1 MRFTSLLFG
10 TAALALSAFPAAA
23 QDAASY
29 DADTVVATVNGT
41 EITIGHMIAYR
52 DALPAEYA
60 RLPDAQLYS
69 GILNQLVDQ
78 QLLADEAARLGKDEG
93 ERVRLTIE
101 NDRRGT
107 LAGIVISDM
116 LDEAVTE
123 DAVQAAYAQVVASFD
138 GETEY
143 NASHIL
149 VETREEAASLVEQL
163 NAGADFAELAQEFST
178 GPTGPNGGNLG
189 WFAAGVM
196 VQPFSE
202 AVEGMTPETVSG
214 PVQTQFGWH
223 VIRLNETRETTP
235 PSLAEMRDG
244 IIAELRNN
252 ALQAHLD
259 ALNDAA
265 DIVVAGDAVPET
277 ALSTVQLD
285 D

>member
-1 MRFTSLLFG
+1 MRFTSLFLG

-78 QLLADEAARLGKDEG
+78 QLLADEAAHLGKDEG

>member
-60 RLPDAQLYS
+60 RLPDAQLFP
-69 GILNQLVDQ
+69 GILNQLIDQ
-78 QLLADEAARLGKDEG
+78 QLLADEAARLGKDDG
-93 ERVRLTIE
+93 QRVRLTIE

-116 LDEAVTE
+116 LNEAVTE
-123 DAVQAAYAQVVASFD
+123 DAVQAAYAQVVASFE
-138 GETEY
+138 GQTEY

-149 VETREEAASLVEQL
+149 VETREEAESLVEQL

-259 ALNDAA
+259 ALNEAA
-265 DIVVAGDAVPET
+265 DIVVSGDGVPET

>member
-60 RLPDAQLYS
+60 RLSDAQLYS

-78 QLLADEAARLGKDEG
+78 QLRADEAARLGKDEG
-93 ERVRLTIE
+93 QRVRLTIE

-116 LDEAVTE
+116 LDAAVTE

-138 GETEY
+138 GQTEY

-149 VETREEAASLVEQL
+149 VETREEAESLVEQL

-265 DIVVAGDAVPET
+265 DIVIAGDAVPET

>member
-52 DALPAEYA
+52 DTLPVEYA
-60 RLPDAQLYS
+60 RLPDAQLFP

-78 QLLADEAARLGKDEG
+78 QILADEAARLGKDEG
-93 ERVRLTIE
+93 QRVRLTIE

-123 DAVQAAYAQVVASFD
+123 DAVQAAYAQVVASFV
-138 GETEY
+138 GQTEY

-149 VETREEAASLVEQL
+149 VESREEAESLVEQL

-265 DIVVAGDAVPET
+265 DIVVSGDAVPET